1 MFPAF
6 ALICKCKPVFHTPE
20 MTNIR
25 VAAVTAPLKMCKGLK
40 KKINQRPVLLNAR
53 LMKFTPEPIKQ
64 DFFKRVS
71 NYTALSSFNSIHR
84 DFKWKKF

>member
-40 KKINQRPVLLNAR
+40 KKKKSR
-53 LMKFTPEPIKQ
+53 KETETSFIKCQ
-64 DFFKRVS
+64 TDEV
-71 NYTALSSFNSIHR
+71 YT
-84 DFKWKKF
+84 